1 MDRQKTLRGGFAQ
14 ARKITAKYAK
24 TFYFASH
31 FLPQGKKL
39 AAYSIYAVCRA
50 SDESVDAI
58 PDISGNQ
65 LLDIRHRIQ
74 SAYSEAQLEDSLLLA
89 FRQTV
94 RDYDIP
100 RIYFDE
106 LLSGMQMDL
115 DKKTYDSFS
124 ELYSYCYRVAG
135 VVGLI
140 MLQVFGFRDSRA
152 REFAIDLGIAMQLTN
167 ILRDIKEDLARNRIY
182 LPQEELR
189 SFNVSLEQ
197 LQSEKIDANF
207 IGLMKYQISRAR
219 QYYNNSEKGIA
230 LITCPYCRFVAKAM
244 KEMYCG
250 ILDNIEQNNYDVFRR
265 RACVSLPK
273 KIILLP
279 KILLKKNY

>member
-1 MDRQKTLRGGFAQ
+1 
-14 ARKITAKYAK
+14 
-24 TFYFASH
+24 
-31 FLPQGKKL
+31 
-39 AAYSIYAVCRA
+39 
-50 SDESVDAI
+50 
-58 PDISGNQ
+58 
-65 LLDIRHRIQ
+65 
-74 SAYSEAQLEDSLLLA
+74 LLA

-167 ILRDIKEDLARNRIY
+167 ILRYIKEDLARNRIY

>member
-1 MDRQKTLRGGFAQ
+1 MDRQKTLREGFAQ

-31 FLPQGKKL
+31 FLPQSKKL

-65 LLDIRHRIQ
+65 LLDIRRRIQ

-219 QYYNNSEKGIA
+219 QYYTNSEKGIA